1 MAEGELNV
9 DSLISRLLEVRGCR
23 PGKIVQMT
31 EAEVRGLCIKSRE
44 IFLSQ
49 PILLELEAP
58 LKICGDIHGQYT
70 DLLRLFEYGGF
81 PPEANY
87 LFLGDYVDRGKQSLE
102 TICLLLAYKIKYP
115 ENFFLLRGNHE
126 CASINRIYG
135 FYDECKR
142 RFNIKLWKT
151 FTDCF
156 NCLPIAAIID
166 EKIFCCHGGL
176 SPDLQSMEQIRR
188 IMRPTDVPDT
198 GLLCD
203 LLWSDPDKD
212 VQGWGENDRGVSFTF
227 GADVVSKFL
236 NRHDLDL
243 ICRAHQVVEDGY
255 EFFAKR
261 QLVTLFSAPN
271 YCGEFDNAGGMMSV
285 DESLMCSFQILKP
298 SEKKAKYQYGGVN
311 SGRPVTPPRTA
322 QAPKK
327 RAGPGNVGALGEISN
342 WRPPTYTRKL
352 SCILKNFWTGAVQED
367 VLDAGLPVHGATGGD
382 ISKCPYYAAEM
393 IPHGNQQLVW
403 SVSNK
408 KYPGTNSTLYHLQ
421 VTDLRKPV
429 AVQCSTSS
437 TSNGGDIPSV
447 LQWKLLL

>member
-1 MAEGELNV
+1 MRNCFQDQGIKPRKEKQGGKGTRTTSAEHPNRGSCEAGRSAQPRRALRNGSFLGAANRGSLSGACAPGRFGAVKVVRDSDAPARRRPWRENRAQCGCAKAGACGGREGSRAALKECAVRLRGGLRGAVAGKGGV
-9 DSLISRLLEVRGCR
+9 DLITRLLEVRGCR

-156 NCLPIAAIID
+156 NCLPIAAIVD

-285 DESLMCSFQILKP
+285 DETLMCSFQILKP
-298 SEKKAKYQYGGVN
+298 SEKKAKYQYGGLN

-322 QAPKK
+322 NPPKK
-327 RAGPGNVGALGEISN
+327 R
-342 WRPPTYTRKL
+342 
-352 SCILKNFWTGAVQED
+352 
-367 VLDAGLPVHGATGGD
+367 
-382 ISKCPYYAAEM
+382 
-393 IPHGNQQLVW
+393 
-403 SVSNK
+403 
-408 KYPGTNSTLYHLQ
+408 
-421 VTDLRKPV
+421 
-429 AVQCSTSS
+429 
-437 TSNGGDIPSV
+437 
-447 LQWKLLL
+447 